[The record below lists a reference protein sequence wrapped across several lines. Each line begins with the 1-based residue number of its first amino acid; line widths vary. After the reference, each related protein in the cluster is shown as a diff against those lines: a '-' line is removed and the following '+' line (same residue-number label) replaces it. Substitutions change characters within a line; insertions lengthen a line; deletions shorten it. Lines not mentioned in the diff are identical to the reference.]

1 MVFTQFGKLS
11 SPTGKECT
19 PEDGEESGL
28 GHRLLVVLPAGAS
41 WCLYERQRRFSVDQ
55 IWESSTRVLAT
66 IHNDG
71 KQLPFRMPAR
81 QKAKPS
87 LLLSHCS
94 IPLGGDMMIS
104 VLRGTLSGFPL
115 DLTLLFLRCQNKP
128 QERSLQKRVLLPAH
142 PVGRRE
148 RLFRVWRPQR
158 LWSPR
163 PQAVTRR
170 RSQESKKTQRKK
182 KLFAG
187 EKRPKTDDQ
196 KARG

>member
-1 MVFTQFGKLS
+1 M
-11 SPTGKECT
+11 
-19 PEDGEESGL
+19 
-28 GHRLLVVLPAGAS
+28 LPVGAS
-41 WCLYERQRRFSVDQ
+41 WCLYERQKRFSVDQ

-71 KQLPFRMPAR
+71 KQLPFRMPVC

-87 LLLSHCS
+87 RMLSHCS

-104 VLRGTLSGFPL
+104 LLRGTLSGFPL
-115 DLTLLFLRCQNKP
+115 DLTLLFLRCKNKL

-148 RLFRVWRPQR
+148 RLYRVWRPQR

-163 PQAVTRR
+163 PQAVARR

-182 KLFAG
+182 KTLRG
-187 EKRPKTDDQ
+187 GKKTQD
-196 KARG
+196 R